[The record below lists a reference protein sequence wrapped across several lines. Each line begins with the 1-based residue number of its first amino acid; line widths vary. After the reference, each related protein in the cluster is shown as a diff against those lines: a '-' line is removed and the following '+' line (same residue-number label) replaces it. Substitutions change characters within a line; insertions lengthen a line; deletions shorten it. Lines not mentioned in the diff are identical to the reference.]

1 MKWSILLALAS
12 TCAILAFARPVAEPL
27 PANMPTVS
35 ETRAILLD
43 CERRHQRQCVVGAVP
58 VMPDRSSPD

>member
-27 PANMPTVS
+27 TANMPTVS

-43 CERRHQRQCVVGAVP
+43 CERRHGRQCVVGAVP
-58 VMPDRSSPD
+58 VMSDRSSPE